1 MGMATM
7 LQSREPRRGSSL
19 IVVFA
24 SGLALADAPLGLRL
38 GQGRLSEPFLFSSGF
53 DTPAVYDATWPQDS
67 FLAFARQSPWGYWPD
82 RLFEPHRAC
91 NRPCEPHRAC
101 NLSWVLLCFT
111 RWDADALL
119 FKIVKKKQRVNC

>member
-38 GQGRLSEPFLFSSGF
+38 GQGRLSEPFHLSSSF
-53 DTPAVYDATWPQDS
+53 DTPSTVSWAFPQVPPLTTFALVTW
-67 FLAFARQSPWGYWPD
+67 G
-82 RLFEPHRAC
+82 
-91 NRPCEPHRAC
+91 
-101 NLSWVLLCFT
+101 
-111 RWDADALL
+111 
-119 FKIVKKKQRVNC
+119 